1 MAFLHVYRAA
11 SNLLNEG
18 AGAVR
23 CEAHGPRPIVM
34 PPISLLAIGARLGH
48 GGLAGAI
55 RSDRRVRSPRLA
67 PTPEGGITARRPRP

>member
-1 MAFLHVYRAA
+1 MVFLHVYRAA
-11 SNLLNEG
+11 CNLLNEG

-23 CEAHGPRPIVM
+23 CEVHGPRPIVM

-55 RSDRRVRSPRLA
+55 RSDRLLRSPRLA
-67 PTPEGGITARRPRP
+67 PTSDVGMTTRRIQP